1 MEFGLIRNVL
11 WSYFKEYVK
20 NTELSGKRDENNKL
34 DTMESIEYLLKA
46 EKAKKNIELI
56 WGLNEDLL
64 TGVFIYLDSKDSY
77 FNPRLNTQDSFFDK
91 ICIFNKK
98 KLEKIG
104 KRNVKPKYPFVS
116 FENMIK
122 KLYYLDK
129 LFWNF
134 YFNILL
140 LKKKRLFC

>member
-1 MEFGLIRNVL
+1 MEPGLMRNVM
-11 WSYFKEYVK
+11 WSYFKQYVE
-20 NTELSGKRDENNKL
+20 NIELSEKKDENNKL

-46 EKAKKNIELI
+46 EEAKKNIELI

-116 FENMIK
+116 FKNYDK
-122 KLYYLDK
+122 K
-129 LFWNF
+129 
-134 YFNILL
+134 IVLL
-140 LKKKRLFC
+140 R